1 MLTHFKRL
9 KFKSVYVSTSFIS
22 GCGKWPQDRCQSKKR
37 CREPSTED
45 AGTRNGDTGDMISV
59 PFSTVKIYEAS
70 PLPRSMDPLSIIVRI
85 WICFLNKGVLK
96 DRFLCS
102 RKSRSIR
109 RMEHFFRFVA
119 FLGLYT
125 FLRSNYLLFRR
136 VISQKLHR
144 WIPPLFFPVRSN
156 IESSGRPCWLDLDR
170 KKWYIRL

>member
-1 MLTHFKRL
+1 MWIHNLFQAVENDLKIAAKARKDVENQAQRMLAQGMETQVTWSRCPFQLL
-9 KFKSVYVSTSFIS
+9 KSMTL
-22 GCGKWPQDRCQSKKR
+22 PH
-37 CREPSTED
+37 P
-45 AGTRNGDTGDMISV
+45 
-59 PFSTVKIYEAS
+59 P
-70 PLPRSMDPLSIIVRI
+70 PPPPRSMDPLSIIVRI

-125 FLRSNYLLFRR
+125 FLGSNYLLFRR

>member
-1 MLTHFKRL
+1 MENDLKIAAKARKDVENQAQRMLAQGMETQVTWSRCPFQLL
-9 KFKSVYVSTSFIS
+9 KSMKL
-22 GCGKWPQDRCQSKKR
+22 P
-37 CREPSTED
+37 P
-45 AGTRNGDTGDMISV
+45 
-59 PFSTVKIYEAS
+59 P
-70 PLPRSMDPLSIIVRI
+70 PPPRSMDPLSIIVRI

-125 FLRSNYLLFRR
+125 FLGSNYLLFRR